1 MRLRLVVLGL
11 HVAPAALLALA
22 LGTVVDGSP
31 ALIVSVLTV
40 RPKEGSA
47 VGHMEVIGGFQS
59 RGIADEREA
68 GALGHDGGR
77 HRTTT
82 VAEAFV

>member
-1 MRLRLVVLGL
+1 
-11 HVAPAALLALA
+11 
-22 LGTVVDGSP
+22 
-31 ALIVSVLTV
+31 
-40 RPKEGSA
+40 
-47 VGHMEVIGGFQS
+47 MEVIGGFQS